1 MSTAAR
7 CHAPT
12 PARRHRVV
20 VAATSL
26 VVVAAASGCAIASED
41 VARDIPVL
49 QQVELGIDSGS
60 RAGEA
65 AGQARIYLLIPDAT
79 GEAQAITA
87 VSRDVD
93 ESPSALLGALL
104 AGPNDDELDGQLRTA
119 IPAGTV
125 LRSAQ
130 LRSGTLVVDVS
141 ATLLEL
147 SDDSLVA
154 AIAQI
159 VFTATE
165 IAGVRSVRVLVD
177 GADRQWPS
185 ASGELR
191 ARPLTVY
198 DYPGLLVTAQ
208 PAYPAVPSPPS

>member
-1 MSTAAR
+1 MTEVATAAP
-7 CHAPT
+7 APA
-12 PARRHRVV
+12 PAWRRL
-20 VAATSL
+20 L
-26 VVVAAASGCAIASED
+26 VAASGILVGAVPSACAIASED

-49 QQVELGIDSGS
+49 QQVELGVDSGS
-60 RAGEA
+60 QAGEA
-65 AGQARIYLLIPDAT
+65 AGQARIYLLVPDAAGDAT
-79 GEAQAITA
+79 AITA

-93 ESPSALLGALL
+93 ESPAALLGALL

-119 IPAGTV
+119 IPDGTV

-154 AIAQI
+154 ALAQI

-165 IAGVRSVRVLVD
+165 VAGVRSVRVLVD
-177 GADRQWPS
+177 GADRQWP
-185 ASGELR
+185 AAG
-191 ARPLTVY
+191 
-198 DYPGLLVTAQ
+198 
-208 PAYPAVPSPPS
+208 

>member
-1 MSTAAR
+1 MIEVATAVPAPSTAW
-7 CHAPT
+7 
-12 PARRHRVV
+12 RRLRV
-20 VAATSL
+20 
-26 VVVAAASGCAIASED
+26 AASGVLVAALPSACAIASED

-49 QQVELGIDSGS
+49 QQVELGVDSGS
-60 RAGEA
+60 QAGEA
-65 AGQARIYLLIPDAT
+65 AGQARIYLLVPDAAGDAT
-79 GEAQAITA
+79 AITA

-93 ESPSALLGALL
+93 ESPTALLGALL

-119 IPAGTV
+119 IPDGTV

-141 ATLLEL
+141 ASLLEL

-154 AIAQI
+154 ALAQI

-165 IAGVRSVRVLVD
+165 VAGVRSVRVLVD
-177 GADRQWPS
+177 GADRQWP
-185 ASGELR
+185 AAGGELR

-198 DYPGLLVTAQ
+198 DYPGLLVSAQ